1 MDDVD
6 IGHFLRDQLTRPRQA
21 MLPPTLRTAYKAAAD
36 LAKDE
41 PILEVASAAD
51 NRGRLVSWAVD
62 VAIERLIKTGKW
74 PFDYEWKYFEKPTGR
89 YLQIQFGAA
98 TMSVSQVE
106 RPKKPPRHALFRGNA
121 AMMNYKFL
129 FPEMEERRKID
140 GLPAFV
146 LIHGHQELNF
156 IHIGMAYP
164 RRRKW
169 LYRTPN
175 LLLTP
180 HAIESTE
187 PPIEAQDEESII
199 TLKELKEEIAKWRRD
214 SNV

>member
-1 MDDVD
+1 MADDIDV
-6 IGHFLRDQLTRPRQA
+6 GRFLRDQLTSKQQA
-21 MLPPTLRTAYKAAAD
+21 LLPPTIRAAYKAAFD

-41 PILEVASAAD
+41 PILEVTSALD

-74 PFDYEWKYFEKPTGR
+74 PFDYRWADFAKPTGR
-89 YLQIQFGAA
+89 YLQIRFSAA
-98 TMSVSQVE
+98 TMSVSQVD
-106 RPKKPPRHALFRGNA
+106 RPKQPPRHAVFRGNA

-129 FPEMEERRKID
+129 FPEMEERRRID

-146 LIHGHQELNF
+146 LIHGHQDLTF

-164 RRRKW
+164 RRRQW
-169 LYRTPN
+169 LYKTSN

-180 HAIESTE
+180 HSIESTE
-187 PPIEAQDEESII
+187 PPIEAQDEEAII
-199 TLKELKEEIAKWRRD
+199 TLKEEIAKWRRD
-214 SNV
+214 NNA